1 MKKYN
6 SIFYTILMAAALFT
20 GCKGDDPQPE
30 TQRVIKLLSSG
41 TWQIDQVWVDET
53 DQTSFFTGLTLSF
66 TKDTYVTTNGK
77 GVWPATGTW
86 EFANDSADKII
97 RDDGIE
103 VTVLEVTKT
112 SLKLS
117 LTNPTIVIG
126 SAKANGLAGAHE
138 FHFVKN

>member
-1 MKKYN
+1 MKNHK
-6 SIFYTILMAAALFT
+6 SIFYTVLLAAALFA

-30 TQRVIKLLSSG
+30 TQRVQKLLSSG
-41 TWQIDQVWVDET
+41 TWQTDQVWVDET

-66 TKDTYVTTNGK
+66 TKDTYSTTNGK
-77 GVWPATGTW
+77 AVWPASGTW
-86 EFANDSADKII
+86 EFADDSADKII

-117 LTNPTIVIG
+117 LTNPTTVIG

-138 FHFVKN
+138 FHFVKD

>member
-1 MKKYN
+1 MKNHN
-6 SIFYTILMAAALFT
+6 SIFYTILLAAALFA

-30 TQRVIKLLSSG
+30 TQRVQKLLSSG
-41 TWQIDQVWVDET
+41 TWQIDQVWIDEA
-53 DQTSFFTGLTLSF
+53 DQTSFFSGLTLSF
-66 TKDTYVTTNGK
+66 TKAAYATTNGK
-77 GVWPATGTW
+77 AVWPASGTW
-86 EFANDSADKII
+86 EFADNSADKII

-126 SAKANGLAGAHE
+126 SAKASGLAGAHE

>member
-1 MKKYN
+1 MKNHK
-6 SIFYTILMAAALFT
+6 SIFYTILLAAALFA

-30 TQRVIKLLSSG
+30 TQRVQKLLSSG
-41 TWQIDQVWVDET
+41 TWQTDQVWVDET

-66 TKDTYVTTNGK
+66 TKDTYSTTNGK
-77 GVWPATGTW
+77 AVWPASGTW
-86 EFANDSADKII
+86 EFADDSADKII

-117 LTNPTIVIG
+117 LTNPTRVIG

-138 FHFVKN
+138 FHFVKD

>member
-1 MKKYN
+1 MKNYN
-6 SIFYTILMAAALFT
+6 SIFYSILMAAALFT

-30 TQRVIKLLSSG
+30 TQRIQKLLSSG

-66 TKDTYVTTNGK
+66 TKDTYETTNGK
-77 GVWPATGTW
+77 AVWPATGTW
-86 EFANDSADKII
+86 EFADESADKII

-112 SLKLS
+112 SLRLS
-117 LTNPTIVIG
+117 LTNPTIGIG

-138 FHFVKN
+138 FHFIKN

>member
-1 MKKYN
+1 MKNYN
-6 SIFYTILMAAALFT
+6 SIFYTILLAVALFT

-30 TQRVIKLLSSG
+30 TQRVQKLLSSG
-41 TWQIDQVWVDET
+41 TWQIDHVWVDET

-66 TKDTYVTTNGK
+66 TKDTYETTNGK
-77 GVWPATGTW
+77 AVWPASGTW
-86 EFANDSADKII
+86 EFADDSADKII